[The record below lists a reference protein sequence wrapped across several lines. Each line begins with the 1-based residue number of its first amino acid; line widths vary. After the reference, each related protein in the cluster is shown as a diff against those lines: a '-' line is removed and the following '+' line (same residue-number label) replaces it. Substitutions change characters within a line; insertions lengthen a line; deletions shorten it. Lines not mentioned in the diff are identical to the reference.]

1 MPCLQLLSAPD
12 HQKFN
17 WCLSVNGNKSN
28 KSICYFYCDGGG
40 LSVAAG
46 LCWAKGTLELL
57 FDRSHI
63 FIVILP
69 TVIVESGE
77 RNPSTFYIES
87 NKNINGITRN
97 GLEMFILPQTG
108 AETSQ
113 ERCRAAYRQQQ
124 SRLVGCLCIQPQVNL
139 HTNRLL
145 SLDSKPKA
153 MQFSSTLETPAQR
166 QHLPHMF
173 NKGRFER
180 RVKRWQTEKEKAA
193 DGDETEKLQPLCFW
207 NRGEGKV
214 VIGRTGTICLGG
226 QSDTLV

>member
-46 LCWAKGTLELL
+46 LCWAKGALELL

-97 GLEMFILPQTG
+97 GLGMFILPQTG
-108 AETSQ
+108 AETSP
-113 ERCRAAYRQQQ
+113 ESSRAAHRQQQ

-139 HTNRLL
+139 HTNRVP
-145 SLDSKPKA
+145 SPDSKPKA
-153 MQFSSTLETPAQR
+153 VQFSSTLQPRAEAASSPYVQQR
-166 QHLPHMF
+166 P
-173 NKGRFER
+173 
-180 RVKRWQTEKEKAA
+180 VWT
-193 DGDETEKLQPLCFW
+193 
-207 NRGEGKV
+207 
-214 VIGRTGTICLGG
+214 
-226 QSDTLV
+226 QS